1 MTGQTRIINK
11 TLEFS
16 DLEQPDVRATVKALK
31 GWLWRWLF
39 TGGRFAVNGNVKRR
53 AYIRRH
59 KMWEYSRG
67 LALTGASAPVRKT
80 TGPNMN
86 VLDVGGAMTSTIFYL
101 SGLGDRVVCLDIDEK
116 MVEQTN
122 RIAKARRL
130 PLEARTDNLA
140 DGTVTAERLGVPD
153 GFDRVYCFCVIEHV
167 LPPGQLKLA
176 KALGQMV
183 RPGGQLCLTFDY
195 GEEAPTEAPIRTLK
209 DRSSLA
215 GGVSNVTWMT
225 HSSANPSRKLRPEP
239 TMLSN
244 REPKTCTLLTLA
256 SGRPPRQRDFS
267 SANEA
272 VILSES
278 CAARASAG
286 TLPPSSASMIRMPA
300 AGERNSPLFRVVS
313 VTMTGR
319 GVSFFSD

>member
-16 DLEQPDVRATVKALK
+16 DLQEPDVQATVKSLK

-39 TGGRFAVNGNVKRR
+39 TGGRFAVNGYVKRR
-53 AYIRRH
+53 TYIRRH

-67 LALTGASAPVRKT
+67 LAFTGASAPVRNA
-80 TGPNMN
+80 TGPRMN

-122 RIAKARRL
+122 RIARARGL
-130 PLEARTDNLA
+130 PLKARTDNLA
-140 DGTVTAERLGVPD
+140 EGTVDAGSLGVED

-176 KALGQMV
+176 RALGQMV

-195 GEEAPTEAPIRTLK
+195 GEQAPTEAPIRKAQDVESIREAIGLPL
-209 DRSSLA
+209 S
-215 GGVSNVTWMT
+215 G
-225 HSSANPSRKLRPEP
+225 NPSFVDTGDRFALHKHHPELRYTFGSMFFE
-239 TMLSN
+239 
-244 REPKTCTLLTLA
+244 
-256 SGRPPRQRDFS
+256 RPD
-267 SANEA
+267 
-272 VILSES
+272 
-278 CAARASAG
+278 
-286 TLPPSSASMIRMPA
+286 
-300 AGERNSPLFRVVS
+300 
-313 VTMTGR
+313 TG
-319 GVSFFSD
+319 S